1 MAKRK
6 DIDWE
11 AIQREYRAG
20 ILSEREVAR
29 IHGVSHTAIQKRKKK
44 NPKLWQRDLSARVRE
59 AVARKIVADEVAN
72 VDEEGIVEEASD
84 RAIEVIRQHR
94 TTISKLA
101 IIESSF
107 AEELHGLQKKKRVK
121 DEKPVAL
128 STKVTTLLALVTASE
143 KRVKM
148 ERQAF
153 GITDNI
159 KPDEDPI
166 TGITIIGVLAG
177 DGNNGSA

>member
-1 MAKRK
+1 MTKDPKKVKR

-20 ILSEREVAR
+20 ILSEREVAQ

-59 AVARKIVADEVAN
+59 AVARKTVADEVAS
-72 VDEEGIVEEASD
+72 VDEEGIVDEASD
-84 RAIEVIRQHR
+84 RAIAVIRQHR
-94 TTISKLA
+94 TTITKLA
-101 IIESSF
+101 TIESTF
-107 AEELHGLQKKKRVK
+107 AEELQGLQKKKLEK

-153 GITDNI
+153 GITDNV
-159 KPDEDPI
+159 KPEED
-166 TGITIIGVLAG
+166 GSAKITITFVEPGT
-177 DGNNGSA
+177 